1 MPSLILYVDKTIDH
15 NLNQQALRTIEEN
28 IVKIIVKEFD
38 ANKDNC
44 QISWVNSEMFTS
56 NYKILGEMKFRQKKS
71 RGKNKKENC
80 LKKIGNILKN
90 NFKVSIRLRAFSI
103 ENASLTALDIK
114 N

>member
-71 RGKNKKENC
+71 RDKNKKENC

-103 ENASLTALDIK
+103 ENVSLTALDIK

>member
-1 MPSLILYVDKTIDH
+1 MPSLTLYVDKYIDH
-15 NLNQQALRTIEEN
+15 NLNQQTLRTIEEN
-28 IVKIIVKEFD
+28 IVEIIVKEFD
-38 ANKDNC
+38 ANQDNC
-44 QISWVNSEMFTS
+44 QICWVNSEMFTS